1 MFSPHPISP
10 TPPDGRRNPRNS
22 GTFSPHPISPTPPDG
37 RRNPRNSG
45 TFSHSF
51 RQRDNPRIPEHSPHH
66 LISPTASSTS
76 SVGKPPEFRNVL
88 LPTSFLQ
95 HLPLVETTPEFRNIL
110 PPPRF
115 SNVFRQ
121 RESPK
126 IPERSPTSSSSRRN
140 PRNSGT
146 FSSPPRFSHSFRWRE
161 HPRNSGTFS
170 SPPRFSHSFRRRG
183 PPEFRNVLPPR
194 AAAMAPSRSRSTQ
207 IPPCIP
213 KRQLPPGYSDSL
225 LFLCARRM
233 VAQHPLPVLLPAMPA
248 HLYPILF
255 QAAFL
260 DGRPLVLRDLVAAW
274 PFPVLNFQRLV
285 GRRELLR
292 DHPCKLCVQAVIL
305 AVVAQLRR
313 QLEEPGHDASGC
325 RLRVLDVTGVP
336 DDPAGRAP
344 DGMSVWSGTV
354 ALAKACVEVSKHQRE
369 FQRRGSKR
377 HKGRSG
383 AATAA
388 AAPQP
393 PGVDVHADL
402 FVNGTSYGILRDAL
416 QTGSAGPLRLKCREF
431 QAEKLSLAGIVSLL
445 ETLDPSCV
453 RRVDLRFRN
462 LGLTG
467 LSVILPHLSRFP
479 ELRSLK
485 LQYSNVDVR
494 RPTPESAIGIRCLA
508 GQLGMLPSLRELNLG
523 SSRLS
528 GNLRQILCDLQ
539 APLESLELAFCS
551 LVPADLAFLSQSFHA
566 PALKRLDL
574 SGHDFSQGLLEPLR
588 LLLEE
593 TSASLLHLDLMEC
606 RMADSHLDALLPT
619 LRRCSR
625 LRFLG
630 LYGNSLSTAALK
642 DLLQKTLELPDLH
655 LVVYPFPVDCY
666 KPEPPRRVPGSRR
679 IYEEPMDGERLAA
692 ATAEISQLLANSG
705 RTDLIWTYNPYG
717 HGTLDYFSL

>member
-1 MFSPHPISP
+1 M
-10 TPPDGRRNPRNS
+10 
-22 GTFSPHPISPTPPDG
+22 
-37 RRNPRNSG
+37 
-45 TFSHSF
+45 
-51 RQRDNPRIPEHSPHH
+51 
-66 LISPTASSTS
+66 
-76 SVGKPPEFRNVL
+76 
-88 LPTSFLQ
+88 
-95 HLPLVETTPEFRNIL
+95 
-110 PPPRF
+110 
-115 SNVFRQ
+115 
-121 RESPK
+121 
-126 IPERSPTSSSSRRN
+126 
-140 PRNSGT
+140 
-146 FSSPPRFSHSFRWRE
+146 
-161 HPRNSGTFS
+161 
-170 SPPRFSHSFRRRG
+170 
-183 PPEFRNVLPPR
+183 
-194 AAAMAPSRSRSTQ
+194 
-207 IPPCIP
+207 
-213 KRQLPPGYSDSL
+213 DSL
-225 LFLCARRM
+225 LFLCARRV
-233 VAQHPLPVLLPAMPA
+233 VAHRPLPVLPADLHPV
-248 HLYPILF
+248 LF

-285 GRRELLR
+285 GRRELLQ

-313 QLEEPGHDASGC
+313 QLEEPGHDAS
-325 RLRVLDVTGVP
+325 LRVLDITGLP
-336 DDPAGRAP
+336 DSASGRAP

-354 ALAKACVEVSKHQRE
+354 ALAKACAEVSKHQRE
-369 FQRRGSKR
+369 FQRRGSKW

-416 QTGSAGPLRLKCREF
+416 RTGSAGPLRLKCREL
-431 QAEKLSLAGIVSLL
+431 QAEELSASAIVALL
-445 ETLDPSCV
+445 ESLDPSFL
-453 RRVDLRFRN
+453 RRVDLRFNN
-462 LGLTG
+462 LGLAG

-642 DLLQKTLELPDLH
+642 DLLQKTLELPDLR

-666 KPEPPRRVPGSRR
+666 KPEPPAASGWDLGRAVDEELVALVDVEFGRVLEG
-679 IYEEPMDGERLAA
+679 
-692 ATAEISQLLANSG
+692 SG
-705 RTDLIWTYNPYG
+705 RSDLVWSSNPYG
-717 HGTLDYFSL
+717 HGELDFFSL

>member
-1 MFSPHPISP
+1 M
-10 TPPDGRRNPRNS
+10 
-22 GTFSPHPISPTPPDG
+22 
-37 RRNPRNSG
+37 
-45 TFSHSF
+45 
-51 RQRDNPRIPEHSPHH
+51 
-66 LISPTASSTS
+66 
-76 SVGKPPEFRNVL
+76 
-88 LPTSFLQ
+88 
-95 HLPLVETTPEFRNIL
+95 
-110 PPPRF
+110 
-115 SNVFRQ
+115 
-121 RESPK
+121 
-126 IPERSPTSSSSRRN
+126 
-140 PRNSGT
+140 
-146 FSSPPRFSHSFRWRE
+146 
-161 HPRNSGTFS
+161 
-170 SPPRFSHSFRRRG
+170 
-183 PPEFRNVLPPR
+183 
-194 AAAMAPSRSRSTQ
+194 
-207 IPPCIP
+207 
-213 KRQLPPGYSDSL
+213 DSL
-225 LFLCARRM
+225 LFLCARRI
-233 VAQHPLPVLLPAMPA
+233 VAHHPLPILPALPA

-313 QLEEPGHDASGC
+313 ELEEPDRDSS
-325 RLRVLDVTGVP
+325 LRVLDMTGLP
-336 DDPAGRAP
+336 DSASGRAP

-416 QTGSAGPLRLKCREF
+416 QTGAAGPLRLKCREF
-431 QAEKLSLAGIVSLL
+431 QAEELSASGIVTLL
-445 ETLDPSCV
+445 ESLHPSRV
-453 RRVDLRFRN
+453 RRVDLRFNN

-666 KPEPPRRVPGSRR
+666 KPEPSESDWNF
-679 IYEEPMDGERLAA
+679 EEPMDGELLEAVE
-692 ATAEISQLLANSG
+692 AEFSQTLANSG
-705 RTDLIWTYNPYG
+705 RTDLVWTSNPYG
-717 HGTLDYFSL
+717 HGALDYFSL

>member
-1 MFSPHPISP
+1 M
-10 TPPDGRRNPRNS
+10 
-22 GTFSPHPISPTPPDG
+22 
-37 RRNPRNSG
+37 
-45 TFSHSF
+45 
-51 RQRDNPRIPEHSPHH
+51 
-66 LISPTASSTS
+66 
-76 SVGKPPEFRNVL
+76 
-88 LPTSFLQ
+88 
-95 HLPLVETTPEFRNIL
+95 
-110 PPPRF
+110 
-115 SNVFRQ
+115 
-121 RESPK
+121 
-126 IPERSPTSSSSRRN
+126 
-140 PRNSGT
+140 
-146 FSSPPRFSHSFRWRE
+146 
-161 HPRNSGTFS
+161 
-170 SPPRFSHSFRRRG
+170 
-183 PPEFRNVLPPR
+183 
-194 AAAMAPSRSRSTQ
+194 
-207 IPPCIP
+207 
-213 KRQLPPGYSDSL
+213 DSL
-225 LFLCARRM
+225 LFLCARRI
-233 VAQHPLPVLLPAMPA
+233 VAHRPLPALPADFS
-248 HLYPILF
+248 PILF

-305 AVVAQLRR
+305 AVVAQLRQ
-313 QLEEPGHDASGC
+313 QLEEPGRHSSGC

-416 QTGSAGPLRLKCREF
+416 QTGAAGPLRLKCREF

-445 ETLDPSCV
+445 ESLDPSCV

-642 DLLQKTLELPDLH
+642 DLLQKTLELPDLC
-655 LVVYPFPVDCY
+655 LVVYPFPVDRCN
-666 KPEPPRRVPGSRR
+666 PSEAVWDFPQLA
-679 IYEEPMDGERLAA
+679 DGELFAA
-692 ATAEISQLLANSG
+692 LEAEFSRMLGNSG
-705 RTDLIWTYNPYG
+705 RTDLVWTSNPYG
-717 HGTLDYFSL
+717 HGALDYFSL

>member
-1 MFSPHPISP
+1 M
-10 TPPDGRRNPRNS
+10 
-22 GTFSPHPISPTPPDG
+22 
-37 RRNPRNSG
+37 
-45 TFSHSF
+45 
-51 RQRDNPRIPEHSPHH
+51 E
-66 LISPTASSTS
+66 
-76 SVGKPPEFRNVL
+76 L
-88 LPTSFLQ
+88 LPGVAIATKKPRVFFASAAPSAPGGRGIGDWNRDWGLEPGSGIGTGDRAELGGETGAASERTSRSDRALANRKAEIGGSRSVIGTGIGTGNRAE
-95 HLPLVETTPEFRNIL
+95 LEGETRAASERTSRSDRALANRKGGSRSLIGGRSAQ
-110 PPPRF
+110 PR
-115 SNVFRQ
+115 R
-121 RESPK
+121 R
-126 IPERSPTSSSSRRN
+126 SSRRG
-140 PRNSGT
+140 RGGRGLRAGASVGGI
-146 FSSPPRFSHSFRWRE
+146 SPQ
-161 HPRNSGTFS
+161 
-170 SPPRFSHSFRRRG
+170 
-183 PPEFRNVLPPR
+183 FRNVLPPGT
-194 AAAMAPSRSRSTQ
+194 AAMAPSRSRSTQ
-207 IPPCIP
+207 IPPCVP

-642 DLLQKTLELPDLH
+642 DLLRKTLELPDLR

-705 RTDLIWTYNPYG
+705 RTDLVWTYNPYG

>member
-1 MFSPHPISP
+1 MGSLRGFGGGPGLVLGIPGLVLGIPGWAEALWGLLQVPIFATTPLKLPSPKRPPLPSSP
-10 TPPDGRRNPRNS
+10 
-22 GTFSPHPISPTPPDG
+22 
-37 RRNPRNSG
+37 
-45 TFSHSF
+45 SHSSHRF
-51 RQRDNPRIPEHSPHH
+51 PFQRGYPWIR
-66 LISPTASSTS
+66 
-76 SVGKPPEFRNVL
+76 G
-88 LPTSFLQ
+88 
-95 HLPLVETTPEFRNIL
+95 
-110 PPPRF
+110 F
-115 SNVFRQ
+115 SRD
-121 RESPK
+121 S
-126 IPERSPTSSSSRRN
+126 
-140 PRNSGT
+140 
-146 FSSPPRFSHSFRWRE
+146 
-161 HPRNSGTFS
+161 
-170 SPPRFSHSFRRRG
+170 
-183 PPEFRNVLPPR
+183 
-194 AAAMAPSRSRSTQ
+194 AMAPSRSRSTQ

-233 VAQHPLPVLLPAMPA
+233 VAQHPLPVLLPALPA

-260 DGRPLVLRDLVAAW
+260 DGRPLVLRDLVTAW

-313 QLEEPGHDASGC
+313 DLEEPGRDSRRF
-325 RLRVLDVTGVP
+325 RLRLLDMTGLP
-336 DDPAGRAP
+336 DAASGRAP

-416 QTGSAGPLRLKCREF
+416 QTGAAGPLRLHARQC
-431 QAEKLSLAGIVSLL
+431 
-445 ETLDPSCV
+445 
-453 RRVDLRFRN
+453 
-462 LGLTG
+462 
-467 LSVILPHLSRFP
+467 
-479 ELRSLK
+479 LK

-551 LVPADLAFLSQSFHA
+551 LLPADLAFLSQSFHA

-574 SGHDFSQGLLEPLR
+574 SGHDFSQSLLEPLR

-642 DLLQKTLELPDLH
+642 DLLQKTLELPDLR

-666 KPEPPRRVPGSRR
+666 KPEPPRRIPGSRR

-692 ATAEISQLLANSG
+692 ASAEISQLLANSG
-705 RTDLIWTYNPYG
+705 RTDLVWTYNPYG
-717 HGTLDYFSL
+717 HGAMDYFSL

>member
-1 MFSPHPISP
+1 M
-10 TPPDGRRNPRNS
+10 
-22 GTFSPHPISPTPPDG
+22 
-37 RRNPRNSG
+37 
-45 TFSHSF
+45 
-51 RQRDNPRIPEHSPHH
+51 
-66 LISPTASSTS
+66 A
-76 SVGKPPEFRNVL
+76 
-88 LPTSFLQ
+88 
-95 HLPLVETTPEFRNIL
+95 
-110 PPPRF
+110 
-115 SNVFRQ
+115 
-121 RESPK
+121 
-126 IPERSPTSSSSRRN
+126 SSSRRN

-146 FSSPPRFSHSFRWRE
+146 FSSPPHFSHIFQWGQ
-161 HPRNSGTFS
+161 PQNSGTFS
-170 SPPRFSHSFRRRG
+170 SAPHFSHSFRRRDN
-183 PPEFRNVLPPR
+183 PPDFRNLLPPGS
-194 AAAMAPSRSRSTQ
+194 AAMAPSRSRSTQ
-207 IPPCIP
+207 IPPCVP

-508 GQLGMLPSLRELNLG
+508 GQLGMLPGLRELNLG

-606 RMADSHLDALLPT
+606 RMADPHLDALLPT

-642 DLLQKTLELPDLH
+642 ELLRKTLELPDLR

-705 RTDLIWTYNPYG
+705 RTDLVWTYNPYG

>member
-1 MFSPHPISP
+1 M
-10 TPPDGRRNPRNS
+10 
-22 GTFSPHPISPTPPDG
+22 
-37 RRNPRNSG
+37 
-45 TFSHSF
+45 
-51 RQRDNPRIPEHSPHH
+51 
-66 LISPTASSTS
+66 
-76 SVGKPPEFRNVL
+76 
-88 LPTSFLQ
+88 
-95 HLPLVETTPEFRNIL
+95 
-110 PPPRF
+110 
-115 SNVFRQ
+115 
-121 RESPK
+121 
-126 IPERSPTSSSSRRN
+126 
-140 PRNSGT
+140 
-146 FSSPPRFSHSFRWRE
+146 
-161 HPRNSGTFS
+161 
-170 SPPRFSHSFRRRG
+170 
-183 PPEFRNVLPPR
+183 
-194 AAAMAPSRSRSTQ
+194 
-207 IPPCIP
+207 
-213 KRQLPPGYSDSL
+213 DSL
-225 LFLCARRM
+225 LFLCARRI
-233 VAQHPLPVLLPAMPA
+233 VAHRPLPALPAD
-248 HLYPILF
+248 LYPILF

-260 DGRPLVLRDLVAAW
+260 DGRPLVLRDLVTAW

-313 QLEEPGHDASGC
+313 DLEEPGRDSRWVWEFRDGHNLGSSSIHVSFPAGSFPVFPPRRF
-325 RLRVLDVTGVP
+325 RLRLLDMTGLP
-336 DDPAGRAP
+336 DAASGRAP

-416 QTGSAGPLRLKCREF
+416 QTGAAGPLRLKCREF
-431 QAEKLSLAGIVSLL
+431 QAEELSASGIVTLL
-445 ETLDPSCV
+445 ESLDPSCV
-453 RRVDLRFRN
+453 RRVDLRFNN

-551 LVPADLAFLSQSFHA
+551 LLPADLAFLSQSFHA

-574 SGHDFSQGLLEPLR
+574 SGHDFSQSLLEPLR

-642 DLLQKTLELPDLH
+642 DLLQKTLELLDLR

-666 KPEPPRRVPGSRR
+666 KPEAPSESGWN
-679 IYEEPMDGERLAA
+679 YEEPMDGERLAA
-692 ATAEISQLLANSG
+692 ASAEISRMLANSG
-705 RTDLIWTYNPYG
+705 RTDLVWTYNPYG
-717 HGTLDYFSL
+717 HGAMDYFSL

>member
-1 MFSPHPISP
+1 MGASGSCGRAVSGGRHEDRESGLGPGLESMIGIRTGIGVGNWGRGSREAAPR
-10 TPPDGRRNPRNS
+10 TP
-22 GTFSPHPISPTPPDG
+22 
-37 RRNPRNSG
+37 
-45 TFSHSF
+45 
-51 RQRDNPRIPEHSPHH
+51 
-66 LISPTASSTS
+66 
-76 SVGKPPEFRNVL
+76 KPPQSE
-88 LPTSFLQ
+88 
-95 HLPLVETTPEFRNIL
+95 
-110 PPPRF
+110 PPPL
-115 SNVFRQ
+115 S
-121 RESPK
+121 
-126 IPERSPTSSSSRRN
+126 
-140 PRNSGT
+140 
-146 FSSPPRFSHSFRWRE
+146 
-161 HPRNSGTFS
+161 
-170 SPPRFSHSFRRRG
+170 
-183 PPEFRNVLPPR
+183 
-194 AAAMAPSRSRSTQ
+194 
-207 IPPCIP
+207 
-213 KRQLPPGYSDSL
+213 KRQPIGSKQGSKASVRAGGSRGLRAGAPPMDSL
-225 LFLCARRM
+225 LFLCARRV
-233 VAQHPLPVLLPAMPA
+233 VAHRPLPVLPADLHPV
-248 HLYPILF
+248 LF

-313 QLEEPGHDASGC
+313 QLEEPGHDAS
-325 RLRVLDVTGVP
+325 LRVLDITGLP
-336 DDPAGRAP
+336 DSASGRAP
-344 DGMSVWSGTV
+344 AGMSVWSGTV

-416 QTGSAGPLRLKCREF
+416 QTGSAGPLRLKCREL
-431 QAEKLSLAGIVSLL
+431 QAEELSASAIAALL
-445 ETLDPSCV
+445 ESLDPSFL
-453 RRVDLRFRN
+453 RRVDLRFNN
-462 LGLTG
+462 LGLAG

-606 RMADSHLDALLPT
+606 RMADPHLDALLPT

-642 DLLQKTLELPDLH
+642 ELLHKTLELPDLR

-666 KPEPPRRVPGSRR
+666 RPEGSRWGLGDAVD
-679 IYEEPMDGERLAA
+679 EEMVAMVEVELGRMLEG
-692 ATAEISQLLANSG
+692 SG
-705 RTDLIWTYNPYG
+705 RSDLVWSCNPCG
-717 HGTLDYFSL
+717 HGELDFFAL

>member
-1 MFSPHPISP
+1 M
-10 TPPDGRRNPRNS
+10 
-22 GTFSPHPISPTPPDG
+22 
-37 RRNPRNSG
+37 
-45 TFSHSF
+45 
-51 RQRDNPRIPEHSPHH
+51 
-66 LISPTASSTS
+66 
-76 SVGKPPEFRNVL
+76 
-88 LPTSFLQ
+88 
-95 HLPLVETTPEFRNIL
+95 
-110 PPPRF
+110 
-115 SNVFRQ
+115 
-121 RESPK
+121 
-126 IPERSPTSSSSRRN
+126 
-140 PRNSGT
+140 
-146 FSSPPRFSHSFRWRE
+146 
-161 HPRNSGTFS
+161 
-170 SPPRFSHSFRRRG
+170 
-183 PPEFRNVLPPR
+183 
-194 AAAMAPSRSRSTQ
+194 
-207 IPPCIP
+207 
-213 KRQLPPGYSDSL
+213 DSL
-225 LFLCARRM
+225 LFLCARRI
-233 VAQHPLPVLLPAMPA
+233 VAHRPLPALPAD
-248 HLYPILF
+248 LYPVLF

-313 QLEEPGHDASGC
+313 ELEEPDRDSS
-325 RLRVLDVTGVP
+325 LRVLDMTGLP
-336 DDPAGRAP
+336 DSASGRAP

-416 QTGSAGPLRLKCREF
+416 QTGAAGPLRLKCREF
-431 QAEKLSLAGIVSLL
+431 QAEELSASGIVTLL
-445 ETLDPSCV
+445 ESLHPSHV
-453 RRVDLRFRN
+453 RRVDLRFNN

-666 KPEPPRRVPGSRR
+666 KPEPSESDWNF
-679 IYEEPMDGERLAA
+679 EEPMDGELLEAA
-692 ATAEISQLLANSG
+692 EAEFSQMLANSG
-705 RTDLIWTYNPYG
+705 RTDLVWTSNPYG
-717 HGTLDYFSL
+717 HGALDYFSL

>member
-1 MFSPHPISP
+1 MGDPWAGLRIPRLIWMFLNYFRIPGMVLGGGPGAALGGLGGPWAGLEGAWTGLGIPGLVWGSLEWFGVSLNWFEDSLGEALSCVLQDPNFTESPLKLLPPKSLFRFPSP
-10 TPPDGRRNPRNS
+10 TPFLPQVPSAAKRE
-22 GTFSPHPISPTPPDG
+22 
-37 RRNPRNSG
+37 
-45 TFSHSF
+45 
-51 RQRDNPRIPEHSPHH
+51 IPGFWEHS
-66 LISPTASSTS
+66 
-76 SVGKPPEFRNVL
+76 
-88 LPTSFLQ
+88 Q
-95 HLPLVETTPEFRNIL
+95 
-110 PPPRF
+110 
-115 SNVFRQ
+115 
-121 RESPK
+121 
-126 IPERSPTSSSSRRN
+126 
-140 PRNSGT
+140 NS
-146 FSSPPRFSHSFRWRE
+146 
-161 HPRNSGTFS
+161 
-170 SPPRFSHSFRRRG
+170 
-183 PPEFRNVLPPR
+183 
-194 AAAMAPSRSRSTQ
+194 AMAPSRSRSSTR

-225 LFLCARRM
+225 LFLCARRI
-233 VAQHPLPVLLPAMPA
+233 VAHHPLPILPALPA

-313 QLEEPGHDASGC
+313 ELEEPGRDSSGC

-369 FQRRGSKR
+369 FLRRGSKR

-416 QTGSAGPLRLKCREF
+416 QTGATGPLRLKCREF

-445 ETLDPSCV
+445 ESLDPSCV

-705 RTDLIWTYNPYG
+705 RTDLVWTYNPYG
-717 HGTLDYFSL
+717 HGALDYFSL

>member
-1 MFSPHPISP
+1 MLRLFFGGTPIFQESPSPPP
-10 TPPDGRRNPRNS
+10 TPARFPSPGGKSPGSRHGSVAQPLLHPDPAVRP
-22 GTFSPHPISPTPPDG
+22 
-37 RRNPRNSG
+37 
-45 TFSHSF
+45 
-51 RQRDNPRIPEHSPHH
+51 Q
-66 LISPTASSTS
+66 
-76 SVGKPPEFRNVL
+76 
-88 LPTSFLQ
+88 
-95 HLPLVETTPEFRNIL
+95 
-110 PPPRF
+110 
-115 SNVFRQ
+115 
-121 RESPK
+121 
-126 IPERSPTSSSSRRN
+126 
-140 PRNSGT
+140 
-146 FSSPPRFSHSFRWRE
+146 
-161 HPRNSGTFS
+161 
-170 SPPRFSHSFRRRG
+170 
-183 PPEFRNVLPPR
+183 
-194 AAAMAPSRSRSTQ
+194 APA
-207 IPPCIP
+207 PA
-213 KRQLPPGYSDSL
+213 GYSDSL
-225 LFLCARRM
+225 LFLCARRI
-233 VAQHPLPVLLPAMPA
+233 VARHPLPALRRSPA

-313 QLEEPGHDASGC
+313 ELEEPGNDSSGC

-388 AAPQP
+388 AAPPP

-416 QTGSAGPLRLKCREF
+416 QTAAAGPLRLKCREF

-445 ETLDPSCV
+445 ESMDPSCV

-508 GQLGMLPSLRELNLG
+508 GQLGMLPGLRELNLG

-574 SGHDFSQGLLEPLR
+574 SGHDFSQGLLEPLGCSWR
-588 LLLEE
+588 RPRPRCC
-593 TSASLLHLDLMEC
+593 TWISWNA
-606 RMADSHLDALLPT
+606 AWPT
-619 LRRCSR
+619 RSWPRCCRRCAAAPACASWD
-625 LRFLG
+625 
-630 LYGNSLSTAALK
+630 STAIPVHGGAQGSAAE
-642 DLLQKTLELPDLH
+642 DPGAAGPPPGGVPLPA
-655 LVVYPFPVDCY
+655 DCY

-679 IYEEPMDGERLAA
+679 IYEEPMDGQLLAA
-692 ATAEISQLLANSG
+692 ATAEISQLLKSSG
-705 RTDLIWTYNPYG
+705 RSDLVWTYNPYG
-717 HGTLDYFSL
+717 HGALDYFSL